1 MQPTIRY
8 KRTHAPT
15 WGDHV
20 IEEGTMP
27 VAKTVWYEFTT
38 SGSGY
43 TDFMYVPAGTY
54 IEEAVLI
61 ITEALDTGALLD
73 LGTDG
78 NDDALIDNG
87 DITEDAVGVADSS
100 TTAPMGMYFE
110 AEDYLRLTVTNDTDQ
125 GTVYLKLTLW
135 DITSMIDQG
144 THNPGGTAFD
154 TGG

>member
-1 MQPTIRY
+1 MQPTIRH
-8 KRTHAPT
+8 KRVHAPE
-15 WGDHV
+15 WGDGV
-20 IEEGTMP
+20 IDEGVSFLP
-27 VAKTVWYEFTT
+27 KVLWFEFTT
-38 SGSGY
+38 AGSGY
-43 TDFMYVPAGTY
+43 DDFLYVPAGTY

-110 AEDYLRLTVTNDTDQ
+110 AEDLLRLTVTNDTVQ
-125 GTVYLKLTLW
+125 GTVLLKLTW
-135 DITSMIDQG
+135 WQVAEMTNQGYHNEITV
-144 THNPGGTAFD
+144 GG
-154 TGG
+154 